1 MSPNE
6 KGNNHVSCWAS
17 VGTILPGHLATWSA
31 KTIGKR
37 GIPEKSIQNVAQLRW
52 NYLRRTLQSK
62 VMAENRVLGNRPL
75 YFTLQK
81 SGTQFQ
87 RKESYLS
94 KTSFVTFFCI
104 DIWHTKSECYCQ
116 NSKICFLWTALMR
129 IHAGTW
135 PTLIW
140 TIWILL
146 NKLFENDVQLIFW
159 PAHPR
164 WECQL
169 NGSRCTQK
177 GSLLDPMTLPWS
189 SWEKVWHWYQGGS
202 PRWLRFWLLLLIL
215 VFRLALTINAN
226 SRTRKQLP

>member
-1 MSPNE
+1 MSYEGKFNAAELHFECSFQGYPTCLFF
-6 KGNNHVSCWAS
+6 SCH
-17 VGTILPGHLATWSA
+17 LPPATWPPGHLATCHLATWSA

-116 NSKICFLWTALMR
+116 NSKICFLWTALIYM
-129 IHAGTW
+129 HALSMELMQKYCLVLFYILNIKW
-135 PTLIW
+135 KW
-140 TIWILL
+140 KWIM
-146 NKLFENDVQLIFW
+146 NVYRQDCSKFVKVAYMFVI
-159 PAHPR
+159 AHD
-164 WECQL
+164 EH
-169 NGSRCTQK
+169 SFK
-177 GSLLDPMTLPWS
+177 S
-189 SWEKVWHWYQGGS
+189 H
-202 PRWLRFWLLLLIL
+202 
-215 VFRLALTINAN
+215 
-226 SRTRKQLP
+226 